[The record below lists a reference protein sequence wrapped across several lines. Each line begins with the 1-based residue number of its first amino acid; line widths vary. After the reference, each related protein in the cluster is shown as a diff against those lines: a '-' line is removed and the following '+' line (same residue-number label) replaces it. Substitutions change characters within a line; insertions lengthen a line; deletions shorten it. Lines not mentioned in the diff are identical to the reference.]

1 MARIFRNWF
10 RAGSYWPIAVAFSL
24 LVCLSASG
32 IVVASPYWSNR
43 IMSGLA
49 AAPKVAK
56 AAYHPATAP
65 AIGSVDGDYIQGLAK
80 AVPGLIR
87 Q

>member
-1 MARIFRNWF
+1 MARIFKK
-10 RAGSYWPIAVAFSL
+10 PIVITFSF
-24 LVCLSASG
+24 LVFLSATG
-32 IVVASPYWSNR
+32 IVVASPSWKSR
-43 IMSGLA
+43 ILSAVA
-49 AAPKVAK
+49 AAPSKVVK

-65 AIGSVDGDYIQGLAK
+65 AIGSAEGDYVQGLAR